1 MASFIPENFRIDS
14 AESVV
19 SLFNQ
24 LIERPINSVTELENW
39 LKDASELE
47 SHISEDMAW
56 RYIRMTCDTKN
67 KDHESKYLQFVQ
79 EIQPQLAPLED
90 QLNRKIADCSFTQE
104 LENESNPQSTA
115 HQIYF
120 RGVRKAIEIF
130 REENI
135 EIQSELSTLAQ
146 EYSSVQGSMSIE
158 WNGEEITLQ
167 KASNFLLEP
176 DRDLREKAWRK
187 IQERRAVDTEKLE
200 DIFDQMVAKRHQMA
214 LNAGIENYRDYMFAA
229 LGRYDYTA
237 QDCKDFHKAI
247 EEYVV
252 PLTQKVTQKRKDQ
265 MKLEVLKPWDTSV
278 DPLNRP
284 ALKPFS
290 NGSDLLEKGIKNL
303 DQLDPF
309 FSQCLTTMKEKGLLD
324 LDSRVGKAPGG
335 YNYPLAET
343 NMPFIFMNATG
354 NLRDVETLVHEAGHA
369 IHSFL
374 MAPLPLNAFKNTP
387 SEVAELASMSME
399 LLSME
404 GWQHYFDS
412 TEDLQRAKME
422 QIEGVI
428 NTLPWIATVDAF
440 QHWIYENPNHT
451 RAERMNSWNQIQ
463 ERFGTGLVDY
473 TELEFA
479 KNNSWHRQLHIFE
492 VPFYYI
498 EYGIAQLGAIGI
510 WKNYVEKSREEA
522 LQGYTNF
529 MKLGYTQSI
538 PEIYLA
544 AGVRFDFSPQYVS
557 SLMNFV
563 ESQWN

>member
-1 MASFIPENFRIDS
+1 MSSFIPDGFRIDS
-14 AESVV
+14 AESLVD
-19 SLFNQ
+19 LYTN
-24 LIERPINSVTELENW
+24 LLDRRIDSVTELENW
-39 LKDASELE
+39 LVDASALE
-47 SHISEDMAW
+47 SHVSEDLAW

-67 KDHESKYLQFVQ
+67 KENESSYLKFVQ
-79 EIQPQLAPLED
+79 EIQPVLAPLED
-90 QLNRKIADCSFTQE
+90 QLNKKVSGSPFTKE
-104 LENESNPQSTA
+104 LEKTSHPDNEA
-115 HQIYF
+115 FKIYF
-120 RGVRKAIEIF
+120 RGVRKSIEIF

-146 EYSSVQGSMSIE
+146 EYSSIQGSMSIQ
-158 WNGEEITLQ
+158 WDGEEITLQ
-167 KASNFLLEP
+167 KASNFLQDP
-176 DRDLREKAWRK
+176 DRSVREKAWRS
-187 IQERRAVDTEKLE
+187 IQSRRAQDTEKLE
-200 DIFDQMVAKRHQMA
+200 AIFDQMVSKRHQMA
-214 LNAGIENYRDYMFAA
+214 LNAGFQNYRDYMFAA
-229 LGRYDYTA
+229 LGRYDYTS

-247 EEYVV
+247 ETHVV
-252 PLTQKVTQKRKDQ
+252 PLTRKVTQKRKEL
-265 MKLEVLKPWDTSV
+265 MKLDVLKPWDTSV

-284 ALKPFS
+284 ALKPFTD
-290 NGSDLLEKGIKNL
+290 GKDLLEKGIKNL
-303 DQLDPF
+303 TQLNSF
-309 FSQCLTTMKEKGLLD
+309 FAQCLTTMKEKGLLD

-412 TEDLQRAKME
+412 TDELNRAKLE

-440 QHWIYENPNHT
+440 QHWIYENPAHS
-451 RAERMNSWNQIQ
+451 RSERMNAWNEIQ

-473 TELEFA
+473 TDLEFA
-479 KNNSWHRQLHIFE
+479 KNHGWHRQLHIFE

-510 WKNYVEKSREEA
+510 WKNYVEKSRDKTLED
-522 LQGYTNF
+522 YINF

-538 PEIYLA
+538 PEIYKT
-544 AGVRFDFSPQYVS
+544 AGVHFDFSPQYVS

>member
-1 MASFIPENFRIDS
+1 
-14 AESVV
+14 
-19 SLFNQ
+19 
-24 LIERPINSVTELENW
+24 
-39 LKDASELE
+39 
-47 SHISEDMAW
+47 
-56 RYIRMTCDTKN
+56 
-67 KDHESKYLQFVQ
+67 
-79 EIQPQLAPLED
+79 
-90 QLNRKIADCSFTQE
+90 
-104 LENESNPQSTA
+104 
-115 HQIYF
+115 
-120 RGVRKAIEIF
+120 
-130 REENI
+130 
-135 EIQSELSTLAQ
+135 
-146 EYSSVQGSMSIE
+146 
-158 WNGEEITLQ
+158 
-167 KASNFLLEP
+167 
-176 DRDLREKAWRK
+176 
-187 IQERRAVDTEKLE
+187 
-200 DIFDQMVAKRHQMA
+200 
-214 LNAGIENYRDYMFAA
+214 
-229 LGRYDYTA
+229 
-237 QDCKDFHKAI
+237 
-247 EEYVV
+247 
-252 PLTQKVTQKRKDQ
+252 
-265 MKLEVLKPWDTSV
+265 
-278 DPLNRP
+278 
-284 ALKPFS
+284 
-290 NGSDLLEKGIKNL
+290 
-303 DQLDPF
+303 
-309 FSQCLTTMKEKGLLD
+309 MKEKGLLD

-451 RAERMNSWNQIQ
+451 RTERMNSWNQIQ